1 MKFFAAFSYTCKS
14 PGGALPNI
22 RKQQY
27 HAIFMYKVHFYKTS
41 ADHSHLK
48 MVNYKMVA
56 IIISVL

>member
-27 HAIFMYKVHFYKTS
+27 HAIFMYKVHFIKLQQTI
-41 ADHSHLK
+41 H
-48 MVNYKMVA
+48 
-56 IIISVL
+56 I